1 MILENK
7 YLRKAI
13 LKAGYVVI
21 VKSCHVKERKSK
33 LEYISPNASMLG
45 MNVELLNKGMKLTE
59 DYIYPEDRQKVIQT
73 VITANDNNVKD
84 YVHEYR
90 MVGDDG
96 KLYYVSN
103 EISVSEV
110 KDDYFTIEFYIKD
123 IGEQKKYADAPAN
136 VSSLESKF
144 SGKQENMG
152 DELEDMSL
160 KDKIETIMKVFSGL
174 SDLYSVYVDL
184 DCKIQ
189 FPPVGPA
196 ANMGDFY
203 DLFEKPS
210 YKEYF
215 KYIRQ
220 VVVNNDA
227 PTLLDREEGGIGKI
241 SAAPIKLGEH
251 LLGIWILGSYTES
264 ETEKLK
270 KIYENHWIIASLL
283 SDYAYKNSMV
293 DKEIAKSRGAGAK
306 LREELARQNII
317 NDALSKINSR
327 LVDNVDAVVEETIK
341 DAGVHMNIDKV
352 FVYTMARGNSEE
364 YKLRSYWDASGEE
377 PSEDLY
383 RTLPARMYLIEEN
396 IKNGQGFYMVDS
408 SVMTEDDKLNVMRF
422 NFKSVLAYPLYLNNK
437 LYGTIFFAVT
447 RMQRLWTSDEL
458 RFTKSIALVV
468 QNMLE
473 NAEGDENI
481 RSVNKHLIA
490 TYNNFRVGVFVR
502 DTYSGE
508 VLFSN
513 SKMNEMLGYDFTGGD
528 SRVIL
533 TDLHDRFDNITGM
546 RKPFITKEKIVN
558 WRSYIKSL
566 DDIMDITEI
575 QIEWLK
581 GEAAS
586 LIILRKAK
594 DLK

>member
-21 VKSCHVKERKSK
+21 VKNCHIKDRKSK

-59 DYIYPEDRQKVIQT
+59 DYIFPEDRQKVIET
-73 VITANDNNVKD
+73 MKNASNNHVMD

-96 KLYYVSN
+96 RLYYVSN

-110 KDDYFTIEFYIKD
+110 KEDYFTVEFYIKELETD
-123 IGEQKKYADAPAN
+123 KKHSDAPTTFSTLDDKEHGKHEDLGD
-136 VSSLESKF
+136 VLEY
-144 SGKQENMG
+144 
-152 DELEDMSL
+152 MSI
-160 KDKIETIMKVFSGL
+160 KEKMETIIKVFSGL
-174 SDLYSVYVDL
+174 SDLYSVVVDT
-184 DCKIQ
+184 DCKIK
-189 FPPVGPA
+189 FSPVGPA
-196 ANMGDFY
+196 TNMGDFY

-215 KYIRQ
+215 KHIKQ
-220 VVVNNDA
+220 VVKNNDA
-227 PTLLDREEGGIGKI
+227 PTILDREEGGIGKI
-241 SAAPIKLGEH
+241 SAAPITIDDKLV
-251 LLGIWILGSYTES
+251 GIWILGSYTEA
-264 ETEKLK
+264 ETKKLK
-270 KIYENHWIIASLL
+270 EIYENHWVIAKLL
-283 SDYAYKNSMV
+283 SDYAYSSVMV
-293 DKEIAKSRGAGAK
+293 DREIAKSRGAGAK
-306 LREELARQNII
+306 LRDELAKQNIL
-317 NDALSKINSR
+317 NEALNKINSK
-327 LVDNVDAVVEETIK
+327 LSDNVEIVLEETIK
-341 DAGVHMNIDKV
+341 DAGIHMNIDKV
-352 FVYTMARGNSEE
+352 LIYTMVKGRSEE
-364 YKLRSYWDASGEE
+364 YNLRSYWDASGE
-377 PSEDLY
+377 SATEDLY
-383 RTLPARMYLIEEN
+383 KTLPERMYLIEEH
-396 IKNGQGFYMVDS
+396 IKEGKGVYMVDS
-408 SVMTEDDKLNVMRF
+408 SVMTEDDKLNIMRF
-422 NFKSVLAYPLYLNNK
+422 NFKAVIAYPLYLNNK
-437 LYGTIFFAVT
+437 LYGTIFFASN
-447 RMQRLWTSDEL
+447 RGQRVWTSDEL
-458 RFTKSIALVV
+458 RFTKSIALVA

-481 RSVNKHLIA
+481 RSVNRHLIA
-490 TYNNFRVGVFVR
+490 TYNNFKVGVFVR

-513 SKMNEMLGYDFTGGD
+513 AKMNEMLGYDFTGGD

-546 RKPFITKEKIVN
+546 RKPFITKEKVVN
-558 WRSYIKSL
+558 WRSYIKTL

-594 DLK
+594 DL

>member
-73 VITANDNNVKD
+73 VLAANENEVRD

-110 KDDYFTIEFYIKD
+110 KDDYITIEFYIKD
-123 IGEQKKYADAPAN
+123 IGDKKKYSDTPAN
-136 VSSLESKF
+136 ISTLEEKSQE
-144 SGKQENMG
+144 KQEDLG
-152 DELEDMSL
+152 DILDDMSL

-184 DCKIQ
+184 DCKIK
-189 FPPVGPA
+189 FPPVGPST
-196 ANMGDFY
+196 NMGDFY

-215 KYIRQ
+215 KYIKQ
-220 VVVNNDA
+220 VVINNDA
-227 PTLLDREEGGIGKI
+227 PTILDREEGGIGKI
-241 SAAPIKLGEH
+241 SAAPIRLGEQI
-251 LLGIWILGSYTES
+251 LGIWILGSYTET

-270 KIYENHWIIASLL
+270 KIYENHWVIATLL
-283 SDYAYKNSMV
+283 SDYAYKNAMI
-293 DKEIAKSRGAGAK
+293 DREIAKSRGAGAK

-317 NDALSKINSR
+317 NEALSKINSK
-327 LVDNVDAVVEETIK
+327 LVDNVDSIVEETIK
-341 DAGVHMNIDKV
+341 DAGIHMNIDKV
-352 FVYTMARGNSEE
+352 FIYTMAKGNSEE
-364 YKLRSYWDASGEE
+364 YKLRSYWDATGEA

-383 RTLPARMYLIEEN
+383 KTLPGRMYLIEDN
-396 IKNGQGFYMVDS
+396 IKDGQGVYMVDS
-408 SVMTEDDKLNVMRF
+408 SVMTEDDKLNIMRF

-437 LYGTIFFAVT
+437 IYGTIFFAVS

-468 QNMLE
+468 QNMFE

-481 RSVNKHLIA
+481 RSVNKHLIS
-490 TYNNFRVGVFVR
+490 TYNNFKVGVFVR

-528 SRVIL
+528 SRIIL

>member
-73 VITANDNNVKD
+73 VLAANENEVRD

-110 KDDYFTIEFYIKD
+110 KDDYITIEFYIKD
-123 IGEQKKYADAPAN
+123 IGDKKKYSDTPAN
-136 VSSLESKF
+136 ISTLEEKSQE
-144 SGKQENMG
+144 KQEDLG
-152 DELEDMSL
+152 DILDDMSL

-184 DCKIQ
+184 DCKIK
-189 FPPVGPA
+189 FPPVGPST
-196 ANMGDFY
+196 NMGDFY

-215 KYIRQ
+215 KYIKQ
-220 VVVNNDA
+220 VVINNDA
-227 PTLLDREEGGIGKI
+227 PTILDREEGGIGKI
-241 SAAPIKLGEH
+241 SAAPIRLGEQI
-251 LLGIWILGSYTES
+251 LGIWILGSYTET

-270 KIYENHWIIASLL
+270 KIYEDHWVIATLL
-283 SDYAYKNSMV
+283 SDYAYKNAMI
-293 DKEIAKSRGAGAK
+293 DREIAKSRGAGAK

-317 NDALSKINSR
+317 NEALSKINSK
-327 LVDNVDAVVEETIK
+327 LADNVDSIVEETIK
-341 DAGVHMNIDKV
+341 DAGIHMNIDKV
-352 FVYTMARGNSEE
+352 FIYTMAKGNSEE
-364 YKLRSYWDASGEE
+364 YKLRSYWDATGEA

-383 RTLPARMYLIEEN
+383 KTLPGRMYLIEDN
-396 IKNGQGFYMVDS
+396 IKDGQGVYMVDS
-408 SVMTEDDKLNVMRF
+408 SVMTEDDKLNIMRF

-437 LYGTIFFAVT
+437 IYGTIFFAVS

-468 QNMLE
+468 QNMFE

-481 RSVNKHLIA
+481 RSVNKHLIS
-490 TYNNFRVGVFVR
+490 TYNNFKVGVFVR

-528 SRVIL
+528 SRIIL

>member
-73 VITANDNNVKD
+73 VLAANENEVRD

-110 KDDYFTIEFYIKD
+110 KDDYITIEFYIKD
-123 IGEQKKYADAPAN
+123 IGDKKKYSDTPAN
-136 VSSLESKF
+136 ISTLEEKSQE
-144 SGKQENMG
+144 KQEDLG
-152 DELEDMSL
+152 DILDDMSL

-184 DCKIQ
+184 DCKIK
-189 FPPVGPA
+189 FPPVGPST
-196 ANMGDFY
+196 NMGDFY

-215 KYIRQ
+215 KYIKQ
-220 VVVNNDA
+220 VVINNDA
-227 PTLLDREEGGIGKI
+227 PTILDREEGGIGKI
-241 SAAPIKLGEH
+241 SAAPVRLGEQI
-251 LLGIWILGSYTES
+251 LGIWILGSYTET

-270 KIYENHWIIASLL
+270 KIYEDHWVIATLL
-283 SDYAYKNSMV
+283 SDYAYKNAMI
-293 DKEIAKSRGAGAK
+293 DREIAKSRGAGAK

-317 NDALSKINSR
+317 NEALSKINSK
-327 LVDNVDAVVEETIK
+327 LADNVDSIVEETIK
-341 DAGVHMNIDKV
+341 DAGIHMNIDKV
-352 FVYTMARGNSEE
+352 FIYTMAKGNSEE
-364 YKLRSYWDASGEE
+364 YKLRCYWDAAGEA

-383 RTLPARMYLIEEN
+383 KTLPGRMYLIEDN
-396 IKNGQGFYMVDS
+396 IKDGQGVYMVDS
-408 SVMTEDDKLNVMRF
+408 SVMTEDDKLNIMRF

-437 LYGTIFFAVT
+437 IYGTIFFAVS

-468 QNMLE
+468 QNMFE

-481 RSVNKHLIA
+481 RSVNKHLIS
-490 TYNNFRVGVFVR
+490 TYNNFKVGVFVR

-528 SRVIL
+528 SRIIL

>member
-73 VITANDNNVKD
+73 VLAANENEVRD

-123 IGEQKKYADAPAN
+123 IGDKKKYSDTPAN
-136 VSSLESKF
+136 ISTLEEKSQE
-144 SGKQENMG
+144 KQEDLG
-152 DELEDMSL
+152 DILDDMSL

-184 DCKIQ
+184 DCKIK
-189 FPPVGPA
+189 FPPVGPST
-196 ANMGDFY
+196 NMGDFY

-215 KYIRQ
+215 KYIKQ
-220 VVVNNDA
+220 VVINNDA
-227 PTLLDREEGGIGKI
+227 PTILDREEGGIGKI
-241 SAAPIKLGEH
+241 SAAPIRLGEQI
-251 LLGIWILGSYTES
+251 LGIWILGSYTET

-270 KIYENHWIIASLL
+270 KIYEDHWVIATLL
-283 SDYAYKNSMV
+283 SDYAYKNAMI
-293 DKEIAKSRGAGAK
+293 DREIAKSRGAGAK

-317 NDALSKINSR
+317 NEALSKINSK
-327 LVDNVDAVVEETIK
+327 LADNVDSIVEETIK
-341 DAGVHMNIDKV
+341 DAGIHMNIDKV
-352 FVYTMARGNSEE
+352 FIYTMAKGNSEE
-364 YKLRSYWDASGEE
+364 YKLRSYWDATGEA

-383 RTLPARMYLIEEN
+383 KTLPGRMYLIEDN
-396 IKNGQGFYMVDS
+396 IKDGQGVYMVDS
-408 SVMTEDDKLNVMRF
+408 SVMTEDDKLNIMRF

-437 LYGTIFFAVT
+437 IYGTIFFAVS

-468 QNMLE
+468 QNMFE

-481 RSVNKHLIA
+481 RSVNKHLIS
-490 TYNNFRVGVFVR
+490 TYNNFKVGVFVR

-528 SRVIL
+528 SRIIL

>member
-73 VITANDNNVKD
+73 VLAANENEVRD

-110 KDDYFTIEFYIKD
+110 KDDYITIEFYIKD
-123 IGEQKKYADAPAN
+123 IGDKKKYSDTPAN
-136 VSSLESKF
+136 ISTLEEKSQE
-144 SGKQENMG
+144 KQEDLG
-152 DELEDMSL
+152 DILDDMSL

-184 DCKIQ
+184 DCKIK
-189 FPPVGPA
+189 FPPVGPST
-196 ANMGDFY
+196 NMGDFY

-215 KYIRQ
+215 KYIKQ
-220 VVVNNDA
+220 VVINNDA
-227 PTLLDREEGGIGKI
+227 PTILDREEGGIGKI
-241 SAAPIKLGEH
+241 SAAPIRLGEQI
-251 LLGIWILGSYTES
+251 LGIWILGSYTET

-270 KIYENHWIIASLL
+270 KIYENHWVIATLL
-283 SDYAYKNSMV
+283 SDYAYKNAMI
-293 DKEIAKSRGAGAK
+293 DREIAKSRGAGAK

-317 NDALSKINSR
+317 NEALSKINSK
-327 LVDNVDAVVEETIK
+327 LADNVDSIVEETIK
-341 DAGVHMNIDKV
+341 DAGIHMNIDKV
-352 FVYTMARGNSEE
+352 FIYTMAKGNSEE
-364 YKLRSYWDASGEE
+364 YKLRSYWDATGEA

-383 RTLPARMYLIEEN
+383 KTLPGRMYLIEDN
-396 IKNGQGFYMVDS
+396 IKDGQGVYMVDS
-408 SVMTEDDKLNVMRF
+408 SVMTEDDKLNIMRF

-437 LYGTIFFAVT
+437 IYGTIFFAVS

-468 QNMLE
+468 QNMFE

-481 RSVNKHLIA
+481 RSVNKHLIS
-490 TYNNFRVGVFVR
+490 TYNNFKVGVFVR

-528 SRVIL
+528 SRIIL

>member
-73 VITANDNNVKD
+73 VLAANENEVRD

-123 IGEQKKYADAPAN
+123 IGDKKKYSDTPAN
-136 VSSLESKF
+136 ISTLEEKSQE
-144 SGKQENMG
+144 KQEDLG
-152 DELEDMSL
+152 DILDDMPL

-184 DCKIQ
+184 DCKIK
-189 FPPVGPA
+189 FPPVGPST
-196 ANMGDFY
+196 NMGDFY

-215 KYIRQ
+215 KYIKQ
-220 VVVNNDA
+220 VVINNDA
-227 PTLLDREEGGIGKI
+227 PTILDREEGGIGKI
-241 SAAPIKLGEH
+241 SAAPIRLGEQI
-251 LLGIWILGSYTES
+251 LGIWILGSYTET

-270 KIYENHWIIASLL
+270 KIYEDHWVIATLL
-283 SDYAYKNSMV
+283 SDYAYKNAMI
-293 DKEIAKSRGAGAK
+293 DREIAKSRGAGAK

-317 NDALSKINSR
+317 NEALSKINSK
-327 LVDNVDAVVEETIK
+327 LADNVDSIVEETIK
-341 DAGVHMNIDKV
+341 DAGIHMNIDKV
-352 FVYTMARGNSEE
+352 FIYTMAKGNSEE
-364 YKLRSYWDASGEE
+364 YKLRSYWDATGEA

-383 RTLPARMYLIEEN
+383 KTLPGRMYLIEDN
-396 IKNGQGFYMVDS
+396 IKDGQGVYMVDS
-408 SVMTEDDKLNVMRF
+408 SVMTEDDKLNIMRF

-437 LYGTIFFAVT
+437 IYGTIFFAVS

-468 QNMLE
+468 QNMFE

-481 RSVNKHLIA
+481 RSVNKHLIS
-490 TYNNFRVGVFVR
+490 TYNNFKVGVFVR

-528 SRVIL
+528 SRIIL